1 MDASQPPKIILGL
14 APSLQ
19 PSGFRLVDA
28 GELYALLSSIMGIV
42 GGLAGAGT
50 TGAASTALKP
60 GVSVYTPAAGN
71 TGVQLP
77 PGLPGQNLVVV
88 NASGTVAG
96 VLYGNVG
103 TGDQIIPLASAT
115 GAASLAMP
123 AGTTAELVC
132 ISKNAAT
139 GAATWKVMSLG

>member
-1 MDASQPPKIILGL
+1 MDASQPPKIILDL

-28 GELYALLSSIMGIV
+28 GELYTLLSSILGIV

-60 GVSVYTPAAGN
+60 GVSVYTPTAGQ

-77 PGLPGQNLVVV
+77 PGLPGQEITVV
-88 NASGTVAG
+88 NASGTTAG

-103 TGDQIIPLASAT
+103 TGDQIVPLASAT
-115 GAASLAMP
+115 PGASTAMA
-123 AGTTAELVC
+123 AGTTAVLVC
-132 ISKNAAT
+132 TSKNYTT
-139 GAATWKVMSLG
+139 GVATWKVVSLG